1 MDDGQIIELYFKR
14 DEAAIRE
21 TETKYGAA
29 CRGLAMNI
37 LTLRQDAEECVNDT
51 WHAAWNR
58 IPPVIPASLKAFL
71 GKITRDIAISRYRA
85 NRAKKRFDG
94 AQTLLSELAECVP
107 AGESAETAVERG
119 ELSMIINRWL
129 YSLPGDDRAL
139 FVRRYWYGDRVKELA
154 KQCACTPNQMAQR
167 MRKLR
172 EGLKAA
178 LEEEGVFL

>member
-1 MDDGQIIELYFKR
+1 MDDGEIIRLYFKR

-21 TETKYGAA
+21 TEKKYGAA
-29 CRGLAMNI
+29 CLRLSMNI
-37 LTLRQDAEECVNDT
+37 LGLRQDAEECVNDT
-51 WHAAWNR
+51 WHAAWKR
-58 IPPVIPASLKAFL
+58 IPPVIPASLRAFL

-119 ELSMIINRWL
+119 ELSEIISRWL

-154 KQCACTPNQMAQR
+154 KACGGTPNQMAQR

-172 EGLKAA
+172 EGLQKA
-178 LEEEGVFL
+178 LEAEGVVL